1 MIEIFNNHRLVRKS
15 TVKRFLK
22 KCKKKFKGYN
32 SGAIDYDKLMESFN
46 SWDAYMSHADS
57 YALKNDL
64 YQRYFKNVCKNLNT
78 KKSITLY

>member
-22 KCKKKFKGYN
+22 NAKRNLKKYN
-32 SGAIDYDKLMESFN
+32 SGIIIFNKLMESFN

-64 YQRYFKNVCKNLNT
+64 YQRYFKNVV
-78 KKSITLY
+78 